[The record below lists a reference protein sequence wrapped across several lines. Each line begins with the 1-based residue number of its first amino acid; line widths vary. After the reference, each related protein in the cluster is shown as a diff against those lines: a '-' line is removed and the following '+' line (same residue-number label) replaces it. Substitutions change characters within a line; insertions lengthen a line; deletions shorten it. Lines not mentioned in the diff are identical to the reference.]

1 MINLRVVIVLIA
13 VAASLTACDPPA
25 EFSAPISEPGGV
37 EYDKR
42 LIGSWYALAEG
53 NEDYTVIHLNIGV
66 SREGLLNVVAIT
78 PDNRPDRDADEM
90 IFWLAATAWPSEIDG
105 KIYYNIQRKTGF
117 GNYGNRWKEIY
128 ETIGKP
134 GFIVARAAFFDD
146 DTLRL
151 KVISSEKIAALI
163 RGGRGD
169 GGVPGKVY
177 RAEFRISS
185 WVDIGGA
192 ELQTLIRSDPE
203 EQLFRLFPFWVND
216 DPRDFSLKRLKPT
229 YRIQ

>member
-1 MINLRVVIVLIA
+1 MTNLRVAILLIA
-13 VAASLTACDPPA
+13 VAVALTACNPPA

-78 PDNRPDRDADEM
+78 TENKPDGSRDADKT
-90 IFWLAATAWPSEIDG
+90 IHWGAATAWPSEIDG
-105 KIYYNIQRKTGF
+105 KLYYNIQLKTGF
-117 GNYGNRWKEIY
+117 GNYGNYSKENY

-151 KVISSEKIAALI
+151 TAISSEKIAALI
-163 RGGRGD
+163 RDGR
-169 GGVPGKVY
+169 VPGKVDEG
-177 RAEFRISS
+177 EFKIFS
-185 WVDIGGA
+185 WADIGGA
-192 ELQTLIRSDPE
+192 ELQALIRSDPE
-203 EQLFRLFPFWVND
+203 EQLFRLFPLGWGND
-216 DPRDFSLKRLKPT
+216 DPQAFSFKRLKPT
-229 YRIQ
+229 VRKP